1 MSKTDKRYMVRCD
14 IEGVTGVVSFEQA
27 EPGKPE
33 YEFGQRMFMCD
44 LMALLEGLNAGGA
57 DEVVIYDEHYYGRN
71 IDMEELPV
79 NASAICGKPPYR
91 ADWAGGLDESFAGV
105 IVLGFHSKF
114 GTPDGLLHH
123 TYELDIRDLRLNGVS
138 IGEIGMEAAIAG
150 DYGVPLAMVTA
161 DSAGVAEAEALLPGT
176 VGVVVK
182 ESLGETGG
190 LCYPVVVTCERIRSA
205 AQRLVEEPPDVQPY
219 AVGDTATLEIEL
231 NDGPYLDTVR
241 STLSGDMKDERTLAI
256 SEKTATAAWAAYWE
270 RKLVCQRKMKGA

>member
-1 MSKTDKRYMVRCD
+1 MNREDRKYMVRCD

-33 YEFGQRMFMCD
+33 FEFGLRMFMCD

-57 DEVVIYDEHYYGRN
+57 DEIVIYDEHYYGRN
-71 IDMEELPV
+71 IDMEELPA
-79 NASAICGKPPYR
+79 NTTAICGKPPYR
-91 ADWAGGLDESFAGV
+91 PDWAGGLDESFAGV

-114 GTPDGLLHH
+114 GTPNGLLHH

-150 DYGVPLAMVTA
+150 DYGVPMVMVTA

-176 VGVVVK
+176 LGVVVK

-190 LCYPVVVTCERIRSA
+190 LCYPVAVTCERILSA
-205 AQRLVEEPPDVQPY
+205 AQQVVADPPDVQPY
-219 AVGDTATLEIEL
+219 CVGDAAKLEIEL
-231 NDGPYLDTVR
+231 NDGPYLDAVR
-241 STLSGDMKDERTLAI
+241 SALSHEMSDDRTLVI
-256 SEKTATAAWAAYWE
+256 CEKTATAAWAGYWE
-270 RKLVCQRKMKGA
+270 RKLACQKKMKGA